1 LTTPPPVPVP
11 SPSQPHGFVSWV
23 EQHFVPG
30 LKTALA
36 DAEKAR
42 EIIPAV
48 EAFLPK
54 LAELAQAEPAVAA
67 ALAPL
72 IAEAEQILAAIAA
85 L

>member
-1 LTTPPPVPVP
+1 MTTPPPVPAP
-11 SPSQPHGFVSWV
+11 PASQPHGFVAWLEEHV
-23 EQHFVPG
+23 VPG
-30 LKTALA
+30 LRAALA

-42 EIIPAV
+42 EVIPAV

-54 LAELAQAEPAVAA
+54 LAELAKAEPALAA